1 MPATQKK
8 PQGIQGGSLPERIL
22 KNGLLHSSILLLTAI
37 WMLPVLGL
45 FVNSFRPALEMSDS
59 GWWTALVPPY
69 NFSLENYFNVLFQ
82 TAGMGRSFLNSLLIA
97 VPSTLMPI
105 LVAAYA
111 AYAIAWLEFK
121 GKIFIFIVII
131 GLLVVPLQMA
141 LVPLLKLYTTIDLI
155 GTFYGIWLAHAA
167 FGLPFSVYLLRNF
180 FGTLPQEMF
189 EAACIDGA
197 SHPQIFFR
205 ILLPTSGSGLGVL
218 VIFQFLWVYN
228 DLLLALVFLGG
239 SPDVAPM
246 PVTISNMLTSYGQN
260 WEKLTSAS
268 FISILLP
275 LIIFLSLQRFF
286 VRGITAGSVKG

>member
-1 MPATQKK
+1 
-8 PQGIQGGSLPERIL
+8 
-22 KNGLLHSSILLLTAI
+22 
-37 WMLPVLGL
+37 MLPVLGL
-45 FVNSFRPALEMSDS
+45 FVNSFRPAREMSDS
-59 GWWTALVPPY
+59 GWWTTLAPPY
-69 NFSLENYFNVLFQ
+69 PFTLENYFDVLFR
-82 TAGMGRSFLNSLLIA
+82 TAGMGRSFFNSLLIA

-105 LVAAYA
+105 LVAAFA
-111 AYAIAWLEFK
+111 AYALAWLEFK
-121 GKIFIFIVII
+121 GKVFIFVVMI

-141 LVPLLKLYTTIDLI
+141 LVPLLKIYTAIDFN
-155 GTFYGIWLAHAA
+155 GTFHGIWLAHAA

-180 FGTLPQEMF
+180 FGNLPQEMF
-189 EAACIDGA
+189 EAARVDGA

-205 ILLPTSGSGLGVL
+205 ILLPTSAPGLGVL

-246 PVTISNMLTSYGQN
+246 PVTISNMITSYGQN

-268 FISILLP
+268 FISMLLP
-275 LIIFLSLQRFF
+275 LIIFLSLQGFF

>member
-1 MPATQKK
+1 MSDTQKR
-8 PQGIQGGSLPERIL
+8 PQSIQGGSLAERIL

-45 FVNSFRPALEMSDS
+45 LVNSFRPALEMSDS
-59 GWWTALVPPY
+59 GWWTALAPPY
-69 NFSLENYFNVLFQ
+69 TFTLENYFDVLFQ
-82 TAGMGRSFLNSLLIA
+82 TAGMGRSFLNSLFIA
-97 VPSTLMPI
+97 IPSTLMPI
-105 LVAAYA
+105 LIAAFA

-121 GKIFIFIVII
+121 GKFFIFIVII

-141 LVPLLKLYTTIDLI
+141 LVPLLKLYTTIDFN
-155 GTFYGIWLAHAA
+155 GTFHGIWLAHAA

-180 FGTLPQEMF
+180 FGNLPQEMF
-189 EAACIDGA
+189 EAARVDGA

-205 ILLPTSGSGLGVL
+205 ILLPTSGPGLGVL

-268 FISILLP
+268 FISMLLP
-275 LIIFLSLQRFF
+275 LIIFLSLQQFF
-286 VRGITAGSVKG
+286 VRGITAGSIR

>member
-1 MPATQKK
+1 MPAPQTK
-8 PQGIQGGSLPERIL
+8 PQGVQGDRLLERIL
-22 KNGLLHSSILLLTAI
+22 RNGLLHSSILLLTAI
-37 WMLPVLGL
+37 WTLPVLGL
-45 FVNSFRPALEMSDS
+45 FVNSFRPALEMSDA
-59 GWWTALVPPY
+59 GWWTALAPPY
-69 NFSLENYFNVLFQ
+69 TFTLENYFNVLFQ

-97 VPSTLMPI
+97 VPSTVMPI
-105 LVAAYA
+105 LVAAFA

-121 GKIFIFIVII
+121 GKTFIFIVII

-141 LVPLLKLYTTIDLI
+141 LVPLLRLYTTIDLN
-155 GTFYGIWLAHAA
+155 GTFHGIWLAHAA

-180 FGTLPQEMF
+180 FGNLPQEMF

-205 ILLPTSGSGLGVL
+205 ILLPTSCPGLGVL

-246 PVTISNMLTSYGQN
+246 PVTISNMVTSYGQN

-268 FISILLP
+268 FISMLLP
-275 LIIFLSLQRFF
+275 LIIFLSLQGFF

>member
-1 MPATQKK
+1 MPNPQKW
-8 PQGIQGGSLPERIL
+8 PQGGQGVSLPKRIL
-22 KNGLLHSSILLLTAI
+22 TNGLLHSSILLLTAI

-45 FVNSFRPALEMSDS
+45 LVNSFRPALEMSDS

-69 NFSLENYFNVLFQ
+69 TFTLENYFDVLFQ

-105 LVAAYA
+105 LIAAFA

-121 GKIFIFIVII
+121 GKICIFIVIL

-141 LVPLLKLYTTIDLI
+141 LVPLLKIYTAIDFN
-155 GTFYGIWLAHAA
+155 GTFHGIWLAHAA

-180 FGTLPQEMF
+180 FGNLPQEMF
-189 EAACIDGA
+189 EAARVDGA

-205 ILLPTSGSGLGVL
+205 ILLPTSGPGLGVL

-268 FISILLP
+268 FISMLLP
-275 LIIFLSLQRFF
+275 LIIFLSLQQFF
-286 VRGITAGSVKG
+286 VRGITAGSIR

>member
-1 MPATQKK
+1 MPDTQKR
-8 PQGIQGGSLPERIL
+8 PQGVQGVSLPKRIL

-45 FVNSFRPALEMSDS
+45 LVNSFRPALEMSDS

-69 NFSLENYFNVLFQ
+69 NFTLENYFNVLFQ
-82 TAGMGRSFLNSLLIA
+82 TAGMGRSFFNSLLIA
-97 VPSTLMPI
+97 VPATLMPI
-105 LVAAYA
+105 LIAAFA

-121 GKIFIFIVII
+121 GKILIFIVII

-141 LVPLLKLYTTIDLI
+141 LVPLLKIYTAIDFN
-155 GTFYGIWLAHAA
+155 GTFHGIWLAHAA

-180 FGTLPQEMF
+180 FGNLPQEMF
-189 EAACIDGA
+189 EAARVDGA

-205 ILLPTSGSGLGVL
+205 ILLPTSGPGLGVL

-268 FISILLP
+268 FISMLLP
-275 LIIFLSLQRFF
+275 LIIFLSLQQFF
-286 VRGITAGSVKG
+286 VRGITAGSIR